1 MEIFMNKTDW
11 IEYFEAIQSR
21 TPTEIEIKA
30 ALEAGDF
37 FEIEEEKIVER
48 TAPASF
54 QEKEGELIQKL
65 KDNKTAANVTQ
76 LASNYFKWTL
86 TTLKRPLTQDS
97 GFNAL
102 NSGLTLGIL
111 VFFVSLSL
119 TLNLHA
125 FYEKTVV
132 NSGLSSIGSFV
143 GISQKNPIGFGMFIS
158 LLFAVALFFITFI
171 FATWVALKVLKSSL
185 TFLAVIDKYTSLFIP
200 ATFLI
205 VIATILSLIRLNT
218 ISYIVL
224 VVALSIVSIALYYVI
239 LTEKSNLR
247 IDDFYARLLAL
258 ITSSAILFVITFIL
272 TVIFTTVI
280 FKSAFTM

>member
-1 MEIFMNKTDW
+1 MNKTDW

-30 ALEAGDF
+30 ALEAGEF

-48 TAPASF
+48 TALASF

-76 LASNYFKWTL
+76 IASNYFKWTL

-185 TFLAVIDKYTSLFIP
+185 TFLAVIAKYTSLFIP